1 MILSPV
7 SHTSAS
13 DADFEGVKDIV
24 ELMLTRVVY
33 LLLPHQLHRDI
44 CTHVGRSWVDL
55 PNTFLSL
62 PLLRDDN
69 ASFIYL
75 SSP

>member
-24 ELMLTRVVY
+24 EPMFTRVVY
-33 LLLPHQLHRDI
+33 LLLPHQPHI
-44 CTHVGRSWVDL
+44 CTYVGRSSKHL
-55 PNTFLSL
+55 SFTFT
-62 PLLRDDN
+62 
-69 ASFIYL
+69 
-75 SSP
+75 SS